1 MGSSSTVFTVGT
13 LLSRAESSGT
23 RVRVL
28 VEGNWIAGTPL
39 VCDGHG
45 VILETPEDGQYLVR
59 VEAIT
64 AVAYDRLLD
73 SGVPHPCTSDA
84 FVASA
89 GPSGY

>member
-39 VCDGHG
+39 VCAGHG
-45 VILETPEDGQYLVR
+45 VIVEPPEDGQYLVR
-59 VEAIT
+59 VAAIT
-64 AVAYDRLLD
+64 AGAYDRLLD
-73 SGVPHPCTSDA
+73 SGVPHPRTSEA

>member
-1 MGSSSTVFTVGT
+1 MASSSTVFTVGT

-39 VCDGHG
+39 ICDGHG

-64 AVAYDRLLD
+64 AVAYDRVPG
-73 SGVPHPCTSDA
+73 SGVPRQRESEA
-84 FVASA
+84 FVAQA
-89 GPSGY
+89 GPTVY